1 MTSEEFVHR
10 HQSQEK
16 VRHYASERLVSIATV
31 VRNSGS
37 GCSMQ
42 CLLTLG
48 PVQYVKETGP
58 LYRNLLPVLHIRI
71 AFEAQDAAFERC
83 FRLSYT

>member
-1 MTSEEFVHR
+1 
-10 HQSQEK
+10 
-16 VRHYASERLVSIATV
+16 
-31 VRNSGS
+31 
-37 GCSMQ
+37 MQ